1 MSKFLCMDGGI
12 CETMDGD
19 VLYRK
24 LMEFVG
30 DERWNERIEENKPWI
45 FKTQSVI
52 SSFINRRRRQI
63 LVHSYIYY
71 VRDDN
76 LIDDCTW
83 SKWAEQLVDITDA
96 FPHIAKQ
103 CDFSDVFE
111 YFDGSTGA
119 FWDWSSTYMLGII
132 STAEWLMTKGE
143 Y

>member
-1 MSKFLCMDGGI
+1 MSKYLCMDGGI

-30 DERWNERIEENKPWI
+30 DKRWNCRIEENKPWI
-45 FKTQSVI
+45 YKTQNII
-52 SSFINRRRRQI
+52 SSFITRRRRQI

-71 VRDDN
+71 MRDDN
-76 LIDDCTW
+76 LIDDSTW
-83 SKWAEQLVDITDA
+83 SKWSEQLVDITDA
-96 FPHIAKQ
+96 YPEIAKQ
-103 CDFSDVFE
+103 CDFSDAFE
-111 YFDGSTGA
+111 FFDGSTGA
-119 FWDWSSTYMLGII
+119 FWDWTSTYMLGIV